1 MRRRFAKLGRLREIF
16 ASRILDR
23 NYTPL
28 ISVKFYGNFCVH
40 QLEMFFA
47 GWVDGWMASRRLL
60 FDGGVC
66 MVWISGESG
75 AARAVSDAGAFAA
88 NPFLQLGHG

>member
-1 MRRRFAKLGRLREIF
+1 MRSRRRFAKLGRLREIF

-47 GWVDGWMASRRLL
+47 GWVGGWRRVVYSSTAGYVWCGSLANLALL
-60 FDGGVC
+60 VL
-66 MVWISGESG
+66 VVLSPQIHSPNWVT
-75 AARAVSDAGAFAA
+75 A
-88 NPFLQLGHG
+88 